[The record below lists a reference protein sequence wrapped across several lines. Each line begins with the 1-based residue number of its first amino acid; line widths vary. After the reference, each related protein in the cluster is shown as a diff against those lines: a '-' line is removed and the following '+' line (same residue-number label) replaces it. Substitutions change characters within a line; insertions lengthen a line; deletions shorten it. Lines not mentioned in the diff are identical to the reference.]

1 MTDHNHQFWSRLD
14 DINSGMLGVTR
25 DPRLVPMS
33 HYADRKAGVL
43 WFITAK
49 GTDLATSVAQGAQPA
64 IHVVSDGGQGLY
76 ARIHGQ
82 LSLSDNAAKLDE
94 LWNAVASSWF
104 EDGRQ
109 DPDVQLLR
117 LDLTEAEVWATGGKV
132 SFLYQ
137 IAKSKITGDKP
148 DMGDHYSLTF

>member
-14 DINSGMLGVTR
+14 DINSGMLGTT
-25 DPRLVPMS
+25 DEARLVPMS
-33 HYADRKAGVL
+33 HYTERKSGVL

-49 GTDLATSVAQGAQPA
+49 GTDLALSVAEGAKPA
-64 IHVVSDGGQGLY
+64 IHVVGDAGHGLY
-76 ARIHGQ
+76 ARIHGT

-117 LDLTEAEVWATGGKV
+117 FDLSEVEVWATGGSL
-132 SFLYQ
+132 SFFYQ

-148 DMGDHYSLTF
+148 DMGDHYQLTF